1 MKNMNLYSS
10 EDKNVSESLGQ
21 GKRPATLS
29 DLPSLPLFSSG
40 NQRSK

>member
-10 EDKNVSESLGQ
+10 EDKDASESLGQ

-29 DLPSLPLFSSG
+29 DLLCLPLFSSG
-40 NQRSK
+40 NQRPK